1 MFSSGFHV
9 ESMSHFC
16 SQVQVLKSALGNV
29 KDIDCKALEG
39 KNFNADQTFSY
50 EWAQCLMKIPTY

>member
-1 MFSSGFHV
+1 MFSCGFHV

-50 EWAQCLMKIPTY
+50 E